1 MYHVRT
7 NSDSILVENLRHNQ
21 QLLSLNLGSNFQVL
35 KLYFCNFA
43 HPTQRSYFK
52 KKKKKHP
59 FYLFWS
65 FPMAL
70 LVAPFEAFFFFF
82 LILRVAYA

>member
-52 KKKKKHP
+52 KKKKKA
-59 FYLFWS
+59 S
-65 FPMAL
+65 FLPL
-70 LVAPFEAFFFFF
+70 LEFSYGSFGSTF
-82 LILRVAYA
+82 